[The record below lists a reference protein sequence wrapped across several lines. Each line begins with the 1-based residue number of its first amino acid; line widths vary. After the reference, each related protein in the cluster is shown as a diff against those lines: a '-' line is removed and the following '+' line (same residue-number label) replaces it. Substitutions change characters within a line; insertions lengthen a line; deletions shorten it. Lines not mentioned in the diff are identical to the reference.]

1 MFVFWGDCMLIPY
14 QTTILEEWVEV
25 QYHAHGIIS
34 PNDLTI
40 DNVAKSFKAEVIY
53 LPGAKEEAI
62 WDDEIAAI
70 FLNPDKPHEEVR
82 EAFFHEL
89 CHPLRHAGDQL
100 MLPRIFR
107 ELQET
112 QANQFQ
118 LYASMPFFMVKD
130 IKLPPYKN
138 EAIGLLAQQ
147 FGVTPRL
154 AKRRLEQIERRIY
167 EAKSHREFVV
177 QLKSRYRKADP
188 TSWTDET
195 KRILHK
201 LNRQLISKGQKGIV
215 IP

>member
-1 MFVFWGDCMLIPY
+1 MFDLY
-14 QTTILEEWVEV
+14 QITPLEEWI
-25 QYHAHGIIS
+25 QTLYQSIGIFS

-40 DNVAKSFKAEVIY
+40 DNVAAAIGIPTIR

-62 WDDEIAAI
+62 WDDECAAI
-70 FLNPDKPHEEVR
+70 FLNSDKPLQEIR

-89 CHPLRHAGDQL
+89 CHPLRHAGNQL
-100 MLPRIFR
+100 MLPRIFL

-118 LYASMPFFMVKD
+118 LYAAMPFFMVKE
-130 IKLPPYKN
+130 IKLPAYKN
-138 EAIGLLAQQ
+138 ETIRILAQQ
-147 FGVTPRL
+147 FAVTPQL

-167 EAKSHREFVV
+167 EARSHQDFV
-177 QLKSRYRKADP
+177 QKLQSRYSKADP
-188 TSWTDET
+188 INWSDET

-201 LNRQLISKGQKGIV
+201 LNRQLISKGEKGIV